1 MAQHIQRDV
10 QGENTG
16 TAPPDG
22 NLAQDRALAS
32 PIRLVL
38 LGIVGT
44 VFLALFFTFS
54 TLNAVQTLDARSLEA
69 EIARAERAV
78 EVTQASVGV
87 IDAAAAISIAEDFL
101 IEGARLADPAALAAD
116 ELSVAIPGSTDVL
129 AFKPAKL
136 AGQTFRSLAPIRLAV
151 IIAVLSGLG
160 VVFYRLLR
168 LAQAL
173 EWQRKRA
180 SDLAGRD
187 PLTGLLNRRGLI
199 DALETAFARQG
210 QQAALLY
217 LDLDDFKG
225 VNDTHGHA
233 MGDRLLECVAQRLL
247 TCVDPGDA
255 VARLG
260 GDEFV
265 VLRLSGCSPKQLA
278 AFAHSLHA
286 HVTGPYGL
294 GGTQLEIGLSIG
306 IATRSGKAESP
317 ALLVAAADA
326 ALYRAKGRADAPFA
340 FSDPAEAQAA

>member
-1 MAQHIQRDV
+1 MAQHIQ
-10 QGENTG
+10 
-16 TAPPDG
+16 PDDG
-22 NLAQDRALAS
+22 ALAS

-38 LGIVGT
+38 LGIAGT

-54 TLNAVQTLDARSLEA
+54 TLNAVQTLDARSLET
-69 EIARAERAV
+69 EIARAKRAV
-78 EVTQASVGV
+78 EVTLAQVGT
-87 IDAAAAISIAEDFL
+87 IDAAAANAIARDFL
-101 IEGARLADPAALAAD
+101 IEGARLADPAEVAAD
-116 ELSVAIPGSTDVL
+116 ELSVAIPGSADML
-129 AFKPAKL
+129 AFTPTKPAS
-136 AGQTFRSLAPIRLAV
+136 QTFRSLEPIRLA
-151 IIAVLSGLG
+151 IIVAVLGGLG
-160 VVFYRLLR
+160 VVFYGLLR

-187 PLTGLLNRRGLI
+187 PLTGLLNRRGLV
-199 DALETAFARQG
+199 DALEITFARAD

-247 TCVDPGDA
+247 TCVEPQDA

-265 VLRLSGCSPKQLA
+265 VLKVSGCTSQQLA
-278 AFAHSLHA
+278 AFAQSLHT

-306 IATRSGKAESP
+306 IATRNGTVQSP

-326 ALYRAKGRADAPFA
+326 ALYRAKGRTDAPFA